1 MSYYDPEA
9 EATGKYMVAFI
20 ESAGKVSPVF
30 ERKVR
35 EIFEDHMG
43 TLEADSWYLNAD
55 VEKAF
60 QEVLEEVGEKTM
72 MEGGVE
78 SGKAI
83 EWPDD
88 VETVMDGFE
97 IWNSFHEAAYRNSDL
112 DFPAGK
118 YTVEQLGDREVRVG
132 ITEGTTSAP
141 SSPRAVRKGLSRTSA
156 RKSTEP
162 GWRIPTRTPTNRLL
176 GSSSGDALT
185 VCVFFAGNVSAHRV
199 AQLNIHAASII
210 QYSDVINVRIWSQS
224 CRHVRA
230 VFELQLWNTTG

>member
-1 MSYYDPEA
+1 MHVYSRNNYLTALSVCSDMSYYDPEA

-43 TLEADSWYLNAD
+43 TLEADSWYRNAD

-60 QEVLEEVGEKTM
+60 AEVLEEVGEKTM

-88 VETVMDGFE
+88 VETVIDGFE
-97 IWNSFHEAAYRNSDL
+97 LWNSFHEAAYRNSDF

-118 YTVEQLGDREVRVG
+118 YTVEQLGDREVRIG
-132 ITEGTTSAP
+132 ITEGYNLSAEF
-141 SSPRAVRKGLSRTSA
+141 AKGCSKGITQDLSSRTN
-156 RKSTEP
+156 R
-162 GWRIPTRTPTNRLL
+162 TR
-176 GSSSGDALT
+176 LT
-185 VCVFFAGNVSAHRV
+185 DTDSNPDE
-199 AQLNIHAASII
+199 QAAW
-210 QYSDVINVRIWSQS
+210 VLEW
-224 CRHVRA
+224 
-230 VFELQLWNTTG
+230 